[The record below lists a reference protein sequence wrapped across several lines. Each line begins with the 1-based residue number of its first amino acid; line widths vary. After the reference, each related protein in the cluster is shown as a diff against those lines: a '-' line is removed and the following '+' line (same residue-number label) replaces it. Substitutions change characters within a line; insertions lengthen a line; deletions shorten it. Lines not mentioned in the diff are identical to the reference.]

1 LTSISPG
8 TSIPVAD
15 PTPVDR
21 KTLRRVTAAAAAGMF
36 VEFFDYGIYGFFA
49 STIALIFFP
58 SADPTTG
65 LLLAFAVFGLT
76 FFVRPV
82 GGVVCGL
89 MGDRIGRQRTLVIIM
104 ALITVSTAMIG
115 LLPSY
120 ATLGIAAPILLVV
133 LRLAQGFAT
142 GGESAGA
149 MSFVA
154 EYAPPGER
162 GKLVAFTQLASYC
175 SLLLAT
181 LIGTTLAQNLSAADL
196 QSWGWRIPFLLALPL
211 GLVGFYIRSKLE
223 DSPKF
228 QDLRR
233 SDTRSKNPLRE
244 VLSSSRHRRAVLLAI
259 AIPVLNGSGYYIL
272 FTYMPTYL
280 NTTLKFSIAEGLA
293 VTSCAL
299 VVVIAAIP
307 LAGIL
312 SDRIGRKPTIVGS
325 AITVAVLGLPCY
337 WLMTRGSVGLAILGA
352 AVLGLVFAGH
362 TGVVHTVLV
371 ELFPTRLRYTAYAL
385 GYNIGTAIFGGA
397 APLLITYL
405 LKVTD
410 NRAITAYYVVITAV
424 VTAIAMWTT
433 RETAHEPLVHE

>member
-1 LTSISPG
+1 MTSTPTTPTSI
-8 TSIPVAD
+8 AE

-21 KTLRRVTAAAAAGMF
+21 KTLRRVTVAASAGMF

-82 GGVVCGL
+82 GGVVCGY
-89 MGDRIGRQRTLVIIM
+89 MGDRIGRQRTLVFIM
-104 ALITVSTAMIG
+104 LLISVSTALIG

-120 ATLGIAAPILLVV
+120 ATLGIFAPILLLV
-133 LRLAQGFAT
+133 LRLVQGFAT

-154 EYAPPGER
+154 EYAPQGER
-162 GKLVAFTQLASYC
+162 GKLVAFTQLSSYC

-181 LIGTTLAQNLSAADL
+181 LIGTFLAQNLSADAL

-228 QDLRR
+228 EALRR
-233 SDTRSKNPLRE
+233 SDSRSSNPLRE
-244 VLSSSRHRRAVLLAI
+244 VLASSRHRRAVLLAI
-259 AIPVLNGSGYYIL
+259 AIPVLNGSGYYVL

-280 NTTLKFSIAEGLA
+280 HSTLNFSVAAGLA

-307 LAGIL
+307 LAGML
-312 SDRIGRKPTIVGS
+312 SDRIGRRPTMIGS
-325 AITVAVLGLPCY
+325 AIAVAVIGLPCY

-352 AVLGLVFAGH
+352 AVLGLLFAGH

-397 APLLITYL
+397 APLVITYL
-405 LKVTD
+405 LKVTAD
-410 NRAITAYYVVITAV
+410 PSIPAYYVVITGV

-433 RETAHEPLVHE
+433 RETAHDPLEHD